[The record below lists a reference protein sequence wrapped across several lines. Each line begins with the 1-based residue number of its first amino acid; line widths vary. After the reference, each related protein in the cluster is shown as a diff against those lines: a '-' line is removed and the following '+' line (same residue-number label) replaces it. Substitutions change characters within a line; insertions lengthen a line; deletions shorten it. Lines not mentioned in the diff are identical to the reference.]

1 MKYLIS
7 KKGYKNLEKSLSEI
21 DDEIIKTQRKMGESV
36 KKDNDLRENPE
47 FMDLRVKAM
56 YTLPSEKENVIKM
69 INNAIIIEDTAEF
82 KNAENTAVYIGST
95 VKIDFDGEVEEF
107 TILGSNEGDLTNNI
121 LSCDSP
127 LAQKLIN
134 RKIGEEF
141 YFRNMKIKILE
152 ITRALTL

>member
-47 FMDLRVKAM
+47 FMDLRVKAI

>member
-152 ITRALTL
+152 IFDM